1 LDTKAQ
7 HFYDNIYYEK
17 GQRPTAPAQAHPFY
31 PVLSHFVSSYALHD
45 KHCLEIGCGRGVFQD
60 VVNHYT
66 GVDLSHSVGAD
77 LHKPFFVCSATALP
91 FAANAFDAVWSYAVL
106 EHVPHPEL
114 ALREMR
120 RVLKPNGLLLLAPAW
135 QCRPWAAQGYPVRPY
150 SDFKLAGKLIKAS
163 IPLRDSVLFR
173 AISVFPRRMQRLL
186 IALCRRQPTHFS
198 YRLLEPNYDHF
209 WMSDADAVNSMDP
222 FEAILWFASRGD
234 SCLSPPTRL
243 RQFFVRS
250 GALVLQIHKNAED
263 DA

>member
-7 HFYDNIYYEK
+7 HFYDNIYHGK
-17 GQRPTAPAQAHPFY
+17 GQPPPAAAQSHPFY
-31 PVLSHFVSSYALHD
+31 PVLSHFLTTYALHD
-45 KHCLEIGCGRGVFQD
+45 KQCLEIGCGRGVFQD
-60 VVNHYT
+60 LVPHYT
-66 GVDLSHSVGAD
+66 GVDLSHSVGVD
-77 LHKPFFVCSATALP
+77 LHKPFLVCSATALP
-91 FAANAFDAVWSYAVL
+91 FADNAFDAVWSYAVL
-106 EHVPHPEL
+106 EHVPQPEL

-150 SDFKLAGKLIKAS
+150 SDFNLAGKLIKAS

-173 AISVFPRRMQRLL
+173 AAIVFPRRLLRLL
-186 IALCRRQPTHFS
+186 IAAGRRRPTRFS
-198 YRLLEPNYDHF
+198 YRLLQPNYEHF

-222 FEAILWFASRGD
+222 FEAILWFVSRGD

-250 GALVLQIHKNAED
+250 GALILQIRKDTANGA
-263 DA
+263 